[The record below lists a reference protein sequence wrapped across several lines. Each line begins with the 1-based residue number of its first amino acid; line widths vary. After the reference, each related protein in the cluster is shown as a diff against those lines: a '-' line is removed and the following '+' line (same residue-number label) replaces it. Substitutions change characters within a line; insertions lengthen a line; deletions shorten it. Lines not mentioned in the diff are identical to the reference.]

1 MIKNERLINSHI
13 YLSGEYMFN
22 KKIDSRIKLIFL
34 FFISFFVVVFLKV
47 VYIEMV
53 DYKKLSSLAL
63 DLWSR
68 DLPIEA
74 NRGLILDR
82 NGVVLADNVTTTS
95 LVLVP
100 SQIKNKE
107 QVSKTLASILN
118 VSFDEMKKHVYKN
131 TSIERVHPEGRRLDY
146 ETADKIESY
155 KYEGVYLVKESKRY
169 YPYGTTLSHVLGY
182 VGIDNQGLGGI
193 ELIYDKYLTGENGAI
208 KYFSDAKG
216 NKINLSEIYLE
227 PASGMNIT
235 LTIDINIQLSLER
248 ELNNVESTL
257 KPDNSLAVVIDPNTG
272 EILAMASRPT
282 FNPNSYKLF
291 TTEVL
296 NRNLPIWMTYEPG
309 STFKIITMS
318 SAVEEKVIDIYNDH
332 FYDSGSVRING
343 TRIGCWKSKGHGDQ
357 TFLQVLENSC
367 NPGFVKLGQLLGKE
381 RLFSYFDLFGFGSKT
396 GIDLNGEATGIMFP
410 LEKVGE
416 LELVTSAFG
425 QGISVTPIQQVVAV
439 SSVVNGGNLYKPY
452 IVKSVNEPVTN
463 SVILQNE
470 SKFVRKTISKETS
483 EIMKYA
489 LESVVA
495 RGGGRY
501 AYIDGY
507 RVGGKTGTAQ
517 KVKDG
522 VYLVNNYIMSF
533 MSVVPSNNPEAI
545 LYVAIDNPKNTALL
559 SSYTTAPVA
568 RRILLDIIDALD
580 IKRQDNQIEKVK
592 YFDDEVYY
600 VLPSVIGKTKKEAV
614 KDLFY
619 YNIEYS
625 GSGDTVLT
633 QSPKEGTYLTAGS
646 TVRILLGN

>member
-1 MIKNERLINSHI
+1 
-13 YLSGEYMFN
+13 MFN

-34 FFISFFVVVFLKV
+34 FFISFFVVIFLKV

-53 DYKKLSSLAL
+53 NYKKLSSLAL

-82 NGVVLADNVTTTS
+82 NGVVLADNITTTS

-107 QVSKTLASILN
+107 EVSKTLASILN
-118 VSFDEMKKHVYKN
+118 VSLDEMKKHVYKN

-332 FYDSGSVRING
+332 FYDSGSVHING

-452 IVKSVNEPVTN
+452 IVKSVNEPITN
-463 SVILQNE
+463 SVILEN
-470 SKFVRKTISKETS
+470 KTKLVRKTISKETS

-517 KVKDG
+517 KVKNG
-522 VYLVNNYIMSF
+522 AYLVNNYIMSF

-568 RRILLDIIDALD
+568 RKILLDIIDALD
-580 IKRQDNQIEKVK
+580 IKRQENQIEKVK
-592 YFDDEVYY
+592 YWDDEVYY
-600 VLPSVIGKTKKEAV
+600 VLPNVVGKTKKEAV

-625 GSGDTVLT
+625 GSGDVVLT
-633 QSPKEGTYLTAGS
+633 QSPKEGTYLAAGS

>member
-1 MIKNERLINSHI
+1 
-13 YLSGEYMFN
+13 MFT
-22 KKIDSRIKLIFL
+22 KKIDSRIKLVLI
-34 FFISFFVVVFLKV
+34 FFISFFLVIFLKI

-53 DYKKLSSLAL
+53 DYKKLSALAT

-82 NGVVLADNVTTTS
+82 NGVVLADNITTTS

-107 QVSKTLASILN
+107 EVTKVLADILKVSE
-118 VSFDEMKKHVYKN
+118 DEMKKHVYKK
-131 TSIERVHPEGRRLDY
+131 TSIERVHPEGRRLSY
-146 ETADKIESY
+146 EIADEIESH
-155 KYEGVYLVKESKRY
+155 EFDGVYLVKESKRY
-169 YPYGTTLSHVLGY
+169 YPYGETLSHVLGY

-193 ELIYDKYLTGENGAI
+193 ELMYDDYLQGENGAI

-216 NKINLSEIYLE
+216 NKINLSEMYLE

-235 LTIDINIQLSLER
+235 LTIDINIQLAIER

-257 KPDNSLAVVIDPNTG
+257 KPDDSLAVVIDPNTG
-272 EILAMASRPT
+272 EILAMSSRPT
-282 FNPNSYKLF
+282 FNPNNYKIY
-291 TTEVL
+291 TKETL

-332 FYDSGSVRING
+332 FYDSGSVHIEG
-343 TRIGCWKSKGHGDQ
+343 SRIGCWKAGGHGDQ

-381 RLFSYFDLFGFGSKT
+381 RLFSYFDLFGFGEKT

-410 LEKVGE
+410 LDKVHE

-452 IVKSVNEPVTN
+452 VVKSINEPTTN
-463 SVILQNE
+463 NVILNNE
-470 SKFVRKTISKETS
+470 TKLVRKTISKETS
-483 EIMKYA
+483 ETMKYA

-522 VYLVNNYIMSF
+522 VYMDNNYIMSF
-533 MSVVPSNNPEAI
+533 MAVVPSNDPNAI

-568 RRILLDIIDALD
+568 RRILLDIIDARD
-580 IKRQDNQIEKVK
+580 IKRQTGAIEKVR
-592 YFDDEVYY
+592 YWDDEIYY
-600 VLPSVIGKTKKEAV
+600 TLPNTIGKTKKEAA

-619 YNIEYS
+619 YNVEYS
-625 GSGDTVLT
+625 GSGNKVIE
-633 QSPKEGTYLTAGS
+633 QSPTPGTYLAAGS
-646 TVRILLGN
+646 TVRLLLGN

>member
-1 MIKNERLINSHI
+1 
-13 YLSGEYMFN
+13 MFN

-34 FFISFFVVVFLKV
+34 FFISFFVVIFLKV

-82 NGVVLADNVTTTS
+82 NGVVLADNITTTS

-107 QVSKTLASILN
+107 EVSKTLASILN
-118 VSFDEMKKHVYKN
+118 VSLDEMKKHVYKN

-257 KPDNSLAVVIDPNTG
+257 KPDNSLALVIDPNTG

-332 FYDSGSVRING
+332 FYDSGSVHING

-396 GIDLNGEATGIMFP
+396 GIDLNGEAAGIMFP

-452 IVKSVNEPVTN
+452 IVKSVNEPITN
-463 SVILQNE
+463 SVILENKT
-470 SKFVRKTISKETS
+470 KFVRKTISKETS

-517 KVKDG
+517 KVKNG
-522 VYLVNNYIMSF
+522 AYLVNNYIMSF

-568 RRILLDIIDALD
+568 RKILLDIIDALD
-580 IKRQDNQIEKVK
+580 IKRQENQIEKVK
-592 YFDDEVYY
+592 YWDDEVYY
-600 VLPSVIGKTKKEAV
+600 VLPNVVGKTKKEAV

-625 GSGDTVLT
+625 GSGDVVLT
-633 QSPKEGTYLTAGS
+633 QSPKEGTYLAAGS